1 VKDSP
6 ISESNPSPQVDRRG
20 IWARVGVA
28 VSTSRPAT
36 APDRTASTRSAAS
49 AGRFARATASLLI
62 AALALPLLPANAWAE
77 DPRSIENDIGNVRSG
92 VSLVDEDLRRSR
104 EKERRYPLDR
114 RYLEAQLAYDR
125 GNLQMAA
132 VLLMDLVGN
141 SEFQLTRDYGD
152 ALFML
157 GDSLYRMRNYAG
169 AKRYLDKVL
178 STPSS
183 RHYQSALAALV
194 DIAVRMYRKDEVEVL
209 AKRLDSLP
217 PGDRRSEL
225 LYQFGRSFF
234 LGDNPDRAL
243 TFLNQINVGEPR
255 WPAARFYV
263 GAMLVARGKQAEA
276 LAELRRVAEAA
287 KAAARDPKRK
297 FDANVVDYVN
307 LAVGRLLLQAKQYD
321 EATQFY
327 LEIDRNSK
335 VFEEALLELAA
346 TYVAGAKPKRALE
359 VLDVLLLTVSDDN
372 VAVQAAV
379 LRGRIN
385 MLEKQ
390 YEKADGA
397 YKEVAERYSAIEGE
411 MRAFASSD
419 KNLEQFFAWLLARGS
434 EDYSVIRPVSERVAK
449 YIEKDEAM
457 LRVVALFD
465 DMAAER
471 ADVKESAK
479 LAATIDAAL
488 RESARLDMFPDLKD
502 GWVRLAE
509 SQNRT
514 VVIGKRIVE
523 ALRELAAPKMSA
535 DEKERADALM
545 ARRRQLEVAFA
556 KIPTNVE
563 AYIRRQTRV
572 AGEMTNMAGEVALLK
587 AQLAT
592 IKDALLSV
600 EKMLNER
607 LFGGEGVV
615 LTKEQERKIRE
626 GLQAE
631 KDELRRIYREIED
644 LSQAVEIAAQGVG
657 AGDKVSNDENTIRT
671 ALLAAQRAEQEV
683 YVGSLERRG
692 GSVEIGRYRAARGQ
706 LELLVKDINT
716 LLGTIQDRAFERLAG
731 IKKILATEQ
740 RNIAE
745 YQAQVR
751 NYEDDSRM
759 LARQVGYTLVRAAQ
773 NRLSEIILEADLGL
787 VDVAWRR
794 KQEKGTA
801 IRELQDERA
810 QRIRSL
816 GDVLNNLTGDAAEE
830 E

>member
-1 VKDSP
+1 MDAPNSDG
-6 ISESNPSPQVDRRG
+6 DRRSPFAQPVPAPPRHLRRSLRAKLAG
-20 IWARVGVA
+20 GAFGRAMASLLLAAIGAPLLAGVA
-28 VSTSRPAT
+28 V
-36 APDRTASTRSAAS
+36 
-49 AGRFARATASLLI
+49 
-62 AALALPLLPANAWAE
+62 AE
-77 DPRSIENDIGNVRSG
+77 EARSIENDIGNVRAN
-92 VSLVDEDLRRSR
+92 VNLVEEDLRRSR
-104 EKERRYPLDR
+104 DKERRYPLDR

-132 VLLMDLVGN
+132 VQLMDLVGN

-152 ALFML
+152 ALYML

-169 AKRYLDKVL
+169 AKRYLDRIL
-178 STPSS
+178 QTPGS
-183 RHYQSALAALV
+183 RHYQNALAALV
-194 DIAVRMYRKDEVEVL
+194 DIAVRMYRKDEVENL
-209 AKRLDSLP
+209 AKRLDTLP

-234 LGDNPDRAL
+234 LGDAPDRAR
-243 TFLNQINVGEPR
+243 TFLEQISIGEPR
-255 WPAARFYV
+255 WPAARFYL
-263 GAMLVARGKQAEA
+263 GAMQVAAGKKAEA
-276 LAELRRVAEAA
+276 LAELRRVSDAA
-287 KAAARDPKRK
+287 KAVAKDPKRK
-297 FDANVVDYVN
+297 FDATVVDYVN
-307 LAVGRLLLQAKQYD
+307 LAIGRLLLEGKKYD
-321 EATQFY
+321 EATQYY

-411 MRAFASSD
+411 LRAFAASD
-419 KNLEQFFAWLLARGS
+419 KNLEQFFAWLLSRGS
-434 EDYSVIRPVSERVAK
+434 EDYTVIRPVSERVSK

-479 LAATIDAAL
+479 LAATLDAAL
-488 RESARLDMFPDLKD
+488 KESARLDMFPDLKD

-509 SQNRT
+509 SQNNC
-514 VVIGKRIVE
+514 VLIGKRIVD
-523 ALRELAAPKMSA
+523 ALRELSLPTMTG
-535 DEKERADALM
+535 DEKARADGM
-545 ARRRQLEVAFA
+545 FEQRKRLEAAFA
-556 KIPTNVE
+556 KIPRNAE

-572 AGEMTNMAGEVALLK
+572 AGEMTNLAGEVALLR
-587 AQLAT
+587 AQLAAL
-592 IKDALLSV
+592 KDALLSV

-615 LTKEQERKIRE
+615 LTKDQEAKIRE

-631 KDELRRIYREIED
+631 KDELRRVYREIED
-644 LSQAVEIAAQGVG
+644 LTQAVEVAAQGVG
-657 AGDKVSNDENTIRT
+657 AGDKVSGDENTIRV

-683 YVGSLERRG
+683 YVSALERRG
-692 GSVEIGRYRAARGQ
+692 TGETGRYRAARGQ
-706 LELLVKDINT
+706 LEGLVKDISV
-716 LLGTIQDRAFERLAG
+716 LLGGIQDRAFERLAG

-740 RNIAE
+740 RNISE

-751 NYEDDSRM
+751 NYEDDSRA

-787 VDVAWRR
+787 VDVAWKR
-794 KQEKGTA
+794 KQEKGAA

-816 GDVLNNLTGDAAEE
+816 GDVLNNLTSEAAEE

>member
-1 VKDSP
+1 MDAPTSDGSRHTP
-6 ISESNPSPQVDRRG
+6 IAQSAPPLPRPLR
-20 IWARVGVA
+20 
-28 VSTSRPAT
+28 SRL
-36 APDRTASTRSAAS
+36 RTTRSS
-49 AGRFARATASLLI
+49 GIAGQAI
-62 AALALPLLPANAWAE
+62 AALLLAALAMPVVPVAAQAE
-77 DPRSIENDIGNVRSG
+77 EARSIENDIGNVRAN
-92 VSLVDEDLRRSR
+92 VNMVEEDLRRSR

-141 SEFQLTRDYGD
+141 NEFQLTRDYGD
-152 ALFML
+152 ALYML

-169 AKRYLDKVL
+169 AKRYLDRVL
-178 STPSS
+178 QTPAA
-183 RHYQSALAALV
+183 RHYQNALAALV
-194 DIAVRMYRKDEVEVL
+194 DIAVRMYRKDEVEIL
-209 AKRLDSLP
+209 AKRLDTLP

-234 LGDNPDRAL
+234 LGDSPDRARS
-243 TFLNQINVGEPR
+243 FLEQIGIGEPR
-255 WPAARFYV
+255 WPAARFYLA
-263 GAMLVARGKQAEA
+263 AMQVAAGKKTEA
-276 LAELRRVAEAA
+276 LAELRRVADAA
-287 KAAARDPKRK
+287 KAASKDPKRK
-297 FDANVVDYVN
+297 FDATVVDYVN
-307 LAVGRLLLQAKQYD
+307 LAIGRLLLEGKKYD
-321 EATQFY
+321 EASQHY

-411 MRAFASSD
+411 LRAFAASD
-419 KNLEQFFAWLLARGS
+419 KNLEQFFAWLLSRGS
-434 EDYSVIRPVSERVAK
+434 EDYTVIRPVSERVSK

-479 LAATIDAAL
+479 LAATLDAAL
-488 RESARLDMFPDLKD
+488 KESARLDMFPDLKD

-509 SQNRT
+509 TQNSC
-514 VVIGKRIVE
+514 VLIGKRIVD
-523 ALRELAAPKMSA
+523 ALRELSLPTMSP
-535 DEKERADALM
+535 DERARADGM
-545 ARRRQLEVAFA
+545 FDQRKKLEAAFA
-556 KIPTNVE
+556 KIPRNAE

-572 AGEMTNMAGEVALLK
+572 AGEMTNLAGEVALLR
-587 AQLAT
+587 AQLAAL
-592 IKDALLSV
+592 KDALLSV

-615 LTKEQERKIRE
+615 LTKDQEVKIRE

-631 KDELRRIYREIED
+631 KDELRRVYREIED
-644 LSQAVEIAAQGVG
+644 LTQAVEVAAQGVG
-657 AGDKVSNDENTIRT
+657 AGDKVSGDENIIRV

-683 YVGSLERRG
+683 YVGALERRG
-692 GSVEIGRYRAARGQ
+692 SGESGRYRAARGQ
-706 LELLVKDINT
+706 LESLVKDIAT
-716 LLGTIQDRAFERLAG
+716 LLGGIQDRAFDRLVG
-731 IKKILATEQ
+731 IRKILATEQ
-740 RNIAE
+740 RNISE

-751 NYEDDSRM
+751 NYEDDSRA

-787 VDVAWRR
+787 VDVAWKR

-816 GDVLNNLTGDAAEE
+816 GDVLNNLTSEAAEE